1 MNVLEVQIEQG
12 GYSEAKNAI
21 ENIEFRI
28 FPGELVGLIG
38 PNGAGKSTIIKAILG
53 LLDKIEGE
61 IYLSEKSK
69 YATFPS
75 SQPIMRS

>member
-38 PNGAGKSTIIKAILG
+38 LMVLGKA
-53 LLDKIEGE
+53 
-61 IYLSEKSK
+61 
-69 YATFPS
+69 
-75 SQPIMRS
+75 RSLKPF